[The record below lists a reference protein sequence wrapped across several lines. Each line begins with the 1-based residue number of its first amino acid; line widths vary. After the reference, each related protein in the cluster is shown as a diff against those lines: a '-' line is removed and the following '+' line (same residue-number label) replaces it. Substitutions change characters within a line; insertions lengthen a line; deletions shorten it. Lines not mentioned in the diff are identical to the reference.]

1 LAGGRE
7 FSRLG
12 CILRLEVFLDLSDA
26 VPTTAPPRCR
36 GPGPRPITSFSY
48 KLRRVVLMNIPEY
61 PSRDNVEI
69 FLGFINI
76 SIFPDLWNRSTDAE
90 AATQKLQGDL
100 KSGIDTI
107 MHTGSGILEKARTEF
122 RSHSKVTRS
131 KELGKSHSFR
141 VTSKEER

>member
-1 LAGGRE
+1 
-7 FSRLG
+7 
-12 CILRLEVFLDLSDA
+12 
-26 VPTTAPPRCR
+26 
-36 GPGPRPITSFSY
+36 
-48 KLRRVVLMNIPEY
+48 MNIPEY

-76 SIFPDLWNRSTDAE
+76 YIFPDLWNRSTDAE

-122 RSHSKVTRS
+122 GSHSEGTRS